1 MTVRQTY
8 SFIDEVMLDWKMF
21 YGDDPGLQVEKC
33 ISDQKNHIFL
43 FLNTILCEIFDCT
56 TVTEIGMHLRVI
68 IKRVNAS
75 ISRRAKTDVV

>member
-1 MTVRQTY
+1 MT
-8 SFIDEVMLDWKMF
+8 
-21 YGDDPGLQVEKC
+21 QVYRLKNV
-33 ISDQKNHIFL
+33 DQIKKNHIFL

-75 ISRRAKTDVV
+75 ISRWAKTDVV